1 MLRTQSIRS
10 KKDHVKVTFV
20 LPADRDLG
28 PTSVVG
34 DFNGWD
40 PMSHPLKKRSN
51 NTYSV
56 SAELPRGE
64 RFTFRYL
71 GDDGQWFNEPDA
83 EAQEGENS
91 VLLT

>member
-10 KKDHVKVTFV
+10 KKDRVKVTFV
-20 LPADRDLG
+20 LPADNDLG

-40 PMSHPLKKRSN
+40 PLTHPLKKRSN

-64 RFTFRYL
+64 RYSFRYL
-71 GDDGQWFNEPDA
+71 SDGDQWFNDPDV
-83 EAQEGENS
+83 EVQEGDNS